1 MGGDDGVGM
10 SYHVTA
16 FPGARFDLL
25 FYGELSCSV
34 SSAVTRAKSDKFAG
48 TGVSLLGN
56 TSCSYTVSIDG
67 APQSFPASEG
77 TLYSKDGLSEGT
89 HNVSVTADAS
99 ASGQFWFDRADIS
112 RPLPAG

>member
-1 MGGDDGVGM
+1 M
-10 SYHVTA
+10 SL
-16 FPGARFDLL
+16 RFLVL
-25 FYGELSCSV
+25 VSISCSMV
-34 SSAVTRAKSDKFAG
+34 SFLVLCSVDARVNSDKFEG

-67 APQSFPASEG
+67 ASESLQATEG
-77 TLYSKDGLSEGT
+77 TLYSKDGLSVGT